1 MDKREPLDVPFL
13 VLVIIA
19 TVLVVALCVIV
30 FPHR

>member
-19 TVLVVALCVIV
+19 TVLVVTLCVIV

>member
-13 VLVIIA
+13 VLVIITA
-19 TVLVVALCVIV
+19 VLVITLCVIV

>member
-30 FPHR
+30 FPQR

>member
-1 MDKREPLDVPFL
+1 MDQREPLDVPFL

-19 TVLVVALCVIV
+19 TVLVVAFGVIV